1 MTTNGLVVLAVP
13 TRMTFDDWTAR
24 VKNVAMMKRKLP
36 FYIGDLVLY
45 GEQTFGEKASQM
57 LNDFG
62 YTNEQ
67 LSNYRWVS
75 KKFPPEERCDLPWSF
90 HQAAAKLPK
99 RERDKALSAAL
110 AGEMN
115 RADIRAIAAS
125 HNGNGHANQA
135 VGSTDPLIDAL
146 LLVGKLL
153 SRENKGEDV
162 SEVLGPALDEL
173 ISESMAKLA
182 RISIKSEREV

>member
-1 MTTNGLVVLAVP
+1 VSQNGLVVLAVP
-13 TRMTFDDWTAR
+13 SRMTFDDWTAR
-24 VKNVAMMKRKLP
+24 VKNVAMMKKKLP
-36 FYIGDLVLY
+36 FYIGDLILM
-45 GEQTFGEKASQM
+45 GEATFGEKASQM

-67 LSNYRWVS
+67 LSNFRWVS
-75 KKFPPEERCDLPWSF
+75 KKFPPEERCDLPWSW
-90 HQAAAKLPK
+90 HQSAAKLPK

-115 RADIRAIAAS
+115 RADIRALA
-125 HNGNGHANQA
+125 NGNGHVQQAAGPAN
-135 VGSTDPLIDAL
+135 PLIDAL

-182 RISIKSEREV
+182 RISRKSKAEV

>member
-1 MTTNGLVVLAVP
+1 MSTNGLVVLQVP
-13 TRMTFDDWTAR
+13 SRLTWEDWCAR
-24 VKNVAMMKRKLP
+24 VKNVATMKKKLY
-36 FYIGDLVLY
+36 FYIGDLILY
-45 GEQTFGEKASQM
+45 GEQVWHEKASQM

-62 YTNEQ
+62 YSAEQ
-67 LSNYRWVS
+67 LASFKSVA
-75 KKFPPEERCDLPWSF
+75 KKFPPEERCDLPWTY
-90 HQAAAKLPK
+90 HQAAASLPK

-115 RADIRAIAAS
+115 RADIRALA
-125 HNGNGHANQA
+125 NGNGHVQQVAGPAN
-135 VGSTDPLIDAL
+135 PLIDAL

-182 RISIKSEREV
+182 RISRKSKAEG